1 MPHPAILT
9 VIDGV
14 FVYRR
19 EINPL
24 PANINLRNRAKSLR
38 KAGVLS
44 EVIFWLH
51 VKNGLFYKID
61 FDRQRIIGNYIVDF
75 YVKSLG
81 LVVEIDGTSHNSKL
95 EYDLKR
101 DEFMKNLG
109 LIIYRISD
117 LRVRHDL
124 GNVLNELKDFI
135 KDEFGSSCSD

>member
-1 MPHPAILT
+1 MPVSSIVT

-14 FVYRR
+14 SIRR
-19 EINPL
+19 RKIKL
-24 PANINLRNRAKSLR
+24 PANKGLKDRAKSLR

-44 EVIFWLH
+44 EVIFWMH

-61 FDRQRIIGNYIVDF
+61 FDRQRIIGNYIADF
-75 YVKSLG
+75 YVKTLG

-124 GNVLNELKDFI
+124 ENVLNELKDFI
-135 KDEFGSSCSD
+135 KNEFV